1 MHTLWSR
8 RRRLSQRAEEILNKD
23 KVLEREGVTSL
34 SLEELRSVNIFRHL
48 FLPEYDYFI
57 VILN

>member
-23 KVLEREGVTSL
+23 IVLEREGVTSL
-34 SLEELRSVNIFRHL
+34 SLEELRSVNIFDT
-48 FLPEYDYFI
+48 PIPSSYQI
-57 VILN
+57 TII

>member
-23 KVLEREGVTSL
+23 KVLGREGVTSL
-34 SLEELRSVNIFRHL
+34 SLEELRSVSIKL
-48 FLPEYDYFI
+48 Y
-57 VILN
+57 